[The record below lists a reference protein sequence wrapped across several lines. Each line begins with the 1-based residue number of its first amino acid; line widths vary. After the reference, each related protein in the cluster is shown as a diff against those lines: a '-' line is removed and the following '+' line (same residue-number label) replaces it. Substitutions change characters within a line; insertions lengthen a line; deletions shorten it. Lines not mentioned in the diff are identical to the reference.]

1 MSAIT
6 LTVMIALVLTYGA
19 RMVDVIRE
27 EEKALAEVRAVRLAE
42 HLGTVPNSP
51 EIEDVER
58 AAELVK
64 GARVNKVGVRIWD
77 RTGVEFTQRLRTGD
91 NLVSGDIPPQKAALL
106 VRNQIARIEYGQVV
120 ETGASIYR
128 VFAPINRK
136 GKIVGAVEIS
146 DQIDNLPTIL
156 KRSLGAAIFLG
167 LVAVGL
173 ITLATFI
180 LFRDLIYRPIDHLLS
195 VIRRAKSGDLGLQVP
210 ESRSDEIGELLQEFN
225 AMMRLL
231 NEMTTE
237 REEQKQVLRERVLEA
252 TSQLQQRNG
261 QLEAANLELWRT
273 TRRLTQLE
281 RLAAAGQTAAQFAH
295 EVGTPL
301 NLISCHAELI
311 RKDLS
316 SEPQSVRERT
326 EIIIEQIERI
336 ERIVRRMLDRTR
348 AENPELAPLDL
359 NDLLSRIVEA
369 TQPLLAERRV
379 NLETNFKSGLPRIA
393 GDSDKLQQ
401 VFINLINNA
410 LDAMPDG
417 GTLKISTN
425 LETGADIGINS
436 LVVKIVDDGCGMSPM
451 VQAHIFDPLYTTK
464 DRDKGTGLGLV
475 VVNQVMKEHGG
486 MITVESTEGGGSSF
500 RLAFP
505 GVTAPQTLTATI
517 I

>member
-42 HLGTVPNSP
+42 HLGTVPNPP

-64 GARVNKVGVRIWD
+64 GARVNKLGVRIWD
-77 RTGVEFTQRLRTGD
+77 RKGAGFTERQTTGD

-106 VRNQIARIEYGQVV
+106 LRNQIARIEYGQVV

-128 VFAPINRK
+128 VFAPINRG
-136 GKIVGAVEIS
+136 GKVVGAVEIS

-195 VIRRAKSGDLGLQVP
+195 VIRRAKSGDLGVQVY

-225 AMMRLL
+225 TMMRQL

-237 REEQKQVLRERVLEA
+237 REQQKTVLKERVFEA
-252 TSQLQQRNG
+252 TAQLQQRNE

-273 TRRLTQLE
+273 TRRLTLLE

-301 NLISCHAELI
+301 NLISCHAELM
-311 RKDLS
+311 KKEVS
-316 SEPQSVRERT
+316 SQPESVRERT
-326 EIIIEQIERI
+326 EIIIEQITRI

-348 AENPELAPLDL
+348 AENLELAPLDL
-359 NDLLSRIVEA
+359 NDLLSRTVEA

-379 NLETNFKSGLPRIA
+379 NLETSLKSDLPKIA

-410 LDAMPDG
+410 LDAMPEG
-417 GTLKISTN
+417 GNLKITTDV
-425 LETGADIGINS
+425 ETGQDNKIKS
-436 LVVKIVDDGCGMSPM
+436 LVISIVDDGCGMSPN

-464 DRDKGTGLGLV
+464 ERGKGTGLGLV

-486 MITVESTEGGGSSF
+486 TVTVETSEGHGSSF
-500 RLAFP
+500 KLNFP
-505 GVTAPQTLTATI
+505 YASSHQSLSRAV
-517 I
+517 